1 MLKVKRTW
9 DILIKVHTMTTGC
22 ASIYMQGYR
31 PDFEITLFWNCQKAK
46 EKEQQPNPKGVYSL
60 LINTMSYELE
70 LVVEGKWDPGYSAA
84 TWREETSKKE
94 KGKI

>member
-1 MLKVKRTW
+1 MRDIDRT
-9 DILIKVHTMTTGC
+9 H
-22 ASIYMQGYR
+22 Y
-31 PDFEITLFWNCQKAK
+31 EITLFQLIQLLFQLMVSCLILNCQQAK
-46 EKEQQPNPKGVYSL
+46 EKEQQPKPKGVYSL